1 MDSSSKKSKKSLF
14 DFVFFKKLKSIKHI
28 EVILAIIVG
37 VIIVLLYLSSSTK
50 TKSNAQSNNQTQK
63 YSTINEY
70 SEYLENDLENV
81 LSNIEGAGNVE
92 IMLVFEVGVELVI
105 AYSTETKTTVSGSGN
120 NKSQTTV
127 VVQTPILVNV
137 DGKSQPIILQE
148 KLPKPTSIIVV
159 SPGAK
164 DANIKLNLIKAVQ
177 TILDLPS
184 SKIEV
189 FAGK

>member
-70 SEYLENDLENV
+70 SKYLENDLENV

-92 IMLVFEVGVELVI
+92 IMLVFDVGVELVI

-137 DGKSQPIILQE
+137 NGKSQPIILQE

-159 SPGAK
+159 SSGAK